1 MSAASPAPAG
11 GAALRALFVIQ
22 LISMG
27 AMEMSAPFW
36 PLHFQ
41 RIGGLS
47 PSALAWASTLAY
59 AGPMAMGMLLAPS
72 WGRLGDRFGHKPMLL
87 RALAALALTQLWIA
101 WSDSI
106 TVMIAARLVQGALA
120 GFIATAQAYGGALA
134 APGTRGVLMAR
145 LQVATALGSVL
156 GPVLGGVLYDGYG
169 FRSVNLWAAAVC
181 AACLPAAWLLLPAL
195 APAAPA
201 RRRGERALA
210 DFSLAPLYGIL
221 FAIVLVQSSKMM
233 PQAFFGVYAEQVL
246 RVPAWITGL
255 CYGATALGL
264 CVAAPWWAR
273 RFAGRGDGVV
283 MRDVEL
289 VCWASVAIVAV
300 QATSTSVPVFVL
312 ARVLW
317 GVCLG
322 ALLPVFYGLMSNRA
336 GEAAQ
341 GTVMGAG
348 NSAAKAGALA
358 GIGIGA
364 LALAQLPLRHVFWPL
379 AAAYALTAVAVH
391 VLRRRLPG
399 ETDPDTRP
407 HLPATLRSGAPRS

>member
-1 MSAASPAPAG
+1 MVPGS

-22 LISMG
+22 LVSMG

-41 RIGGLS
+41 RMGGM
-47 PSALAWASTLAY
+47 PPAALAWASTLAY
-59 AGPMAMGMLLAPS
+59 AGPMAMGMLLAPL

-101 WSDSI
+101 FSDSV

-134 APGTRGVLMAR
+134 APGARGVLMAR
-145 LQVATALGSVL
+145 LQIATAIGSVL
-156 GPVLGGVLYDGYG
+156 GPVLGGVLYDGFG
-169 FRSVNLWAAAVC
+169 FRSVNVWAAGIC
-181 AACLPAAWLLLPAL
+181 AACLPAAWMLLPAL
-195 APAAPA
+195 APAAP
-201 RRRGERALA
+201 RRAAGEHGEAAL
-210 DFSLAPLYGIL
+210 SLAPLYGIL

-246 RVPAWITGL
+246 QVPAWITGL

-273 RFAGRGDGVV
+273 RFAGRADGAV
-283 MRDVEL
+283 MREVEL
-289 VCWASVAIVAV
+289 VCWASVAIVAL
-300 QATSTSVPVFVL
+300 QATSTSVPVFVA

-322 ALLPVFYGLMSNRA
+322 ALLPVFYGLISSRSDSA
-336 GEAAQ
+336 SQ
-341 GTVMGAG
+341 GRVLGAG

-364 LALAQLPLRHVFWPL
+364 LALALLPLRHVFWPL
-379 AAAYALTAVAVH
+379 AALYALAALAVH
-391 VLRRRLPG
+391 LLRRRLPAAQAAVRG
-399 ETDPDTRP
+399 R
-407 HLPATLRSGAPRS
+407 GQQAPNR